1 MDEINLETKTRS
13 TCSEEE
19 TADLLSLA
27 GTFILYL
34 LLTRF
39 RSAVN
44 LGKGR
49 SDIVRARETL
59 SGVTQCLL
67 DTTVQLYT

>member
-39 RSAVN
+39 RSIV
-44 LGKGR
+44 GKGAV
-49 SDIVRARETL
+49 IL
-59 SGVTQCLL
+59 SEPERHCLE
-67 DTTVQLYT
+67 